1 MKRNRVLAMGLLL
14 AVTVAFTACGDG
26 GGDGDGGV
34 SGGGGGTNLTTTVT
48 FAFNDFT
55 GVSVV
60 GPFSVSIVPGP
71 YSIQFTVDSGLHR
84 RLDVREEG
92 QLLIVG
98 FEPGPEIDSQ
108 TQEVAITMPTL
119 TSINLAG
126 LTSGTISGFND
137 SVLDVHLAGIAVLE
151 AQNLEY
157 DFLMADVAGVSN
169 LLMEDV
175 RPLPAAN
182 VNVAGVSSATVNMM
196 DNAVLTGRV
205 EGISTL
211 SYYGSNV
218 TIDVFI
224 EDDFSSVRRLG
235 DSRP

>member
-1 MKRNRVLAMGLLL
+1 MKRYALCVIFLSFALIAGCSNGGSE
-14 AVTVAFTACGDG
+14 T
-26 GGDGDGGV
+26 GGDV
-34 SGGGGGTNLTTTVT
+34 GGTNLTTTVT
-48 FAFNDFT
+48 FAFNNFT

-71 YSIQFTVDSGLHR
+71 YSIQVTVDSGLHR

-137 SVLDVHLAGIAVLE
+137 SVLDVRLAGIAVLE
-151 AQNLEY
+151 AQNLRY
-157 DFLMADVAGVSN
+157 DFLMADVAGVSH
-169 LLMEDV
+169 LSMDDV

-182 VNVAGVSSATVNMM
+182 LNVAGVSSATVNMM

-205 EGISTL
+205 ESISTL

>member
-1 MKRNRVLAMGLLL
+1 MKSQVLSVIFLSFALIAG
-14 AVTVAFTACGDG
+14 CNDGGSESGGDG
-26 GGDGDGGV
+26 GGTD
-34 SGGGGGTNLTTTVT
+34 LTTTVT
-48 FAFNDFT
+48 FPFNDFT

-71 YSIQFTVDSGLHR
+71 YSIRVTVDSGLHR

-92 QLLIVG
+92 QLLMVG
-98 FEPGPEIDSQ
+98 FEPGADIDSQ
-108 TQEVAITMPTL
+108 TMDVAIVMPTL
-119 TSINLAG
+119 ASISLAG
-126 LTSGTISGFND
+126 ATFGTISDFND
-137 SVLDVHLAGIAVLE
+137 SVLDVHLAGVAVLE
-151 AQNLEY
+151 AQNLRY

-182 VNVAGVSSATVNMM
+182 LNVAGVSSATVNMM

-211 SYYGSNV
+211 SYYGSNL

-224 EDDFSSVRRLG
+224 EDEFSSVRRLG

>member
-1 MKRNRVLAMGLLL
+1 MKKNRVLAMGLLL
-14 AVTVAFTACGDG
+14 AVTVAFTAC
-26 GGDGDGGV
+26 GDGDGGV

-71 YSIQFTVDSGLHR
+71 YSIQVTVDSGLHR

-137 SVLDVHLAGIAVLE
+137 SVLDVRLAGIAVLE
-151 AQNLEY
+151 AQNLRY
-157 DFLMADVAGVSN
+157 DFLMADVAGVSH
-169 LLMEDV
+169 LSMEDV

-182 VNVAGVSSATVNMM
+182 LNVAGVSSATVNMM
-196 DNAVLTGRV
+196 DHAVLTGTV
-205 EGISTL
+205 AGISTL

-224 EDDFSSVRRLG
+224 EDEFSSVRRLG

>member
-1 MKRNRVLAMGLLL
+1 MKTQVLSVIFLSFALIAG
-14 AVTVAFTACGDG
+14 CNDGGSESGGDG
-26 GGDGDGGV
+26 GGTD
-34 SGGGGGTNLTTTVT
+34 LTTTVT
-48 FAFNDFT
+48 FPFDDFT

-71 YSIQFTVDSGLHR
+71 YSIQVTVDSGLHR

-98 FEPGPEIDSQ
+98 FEPGAEIDSQ
-108 TQEVAITMPTL
+108 TMDVAIVMPTL
-119 TSINLAG
+119 ASISLAG
-126 LTSGTISGFND
+126 ATFGTISDFND
-137 SVLDVHLAGIAVLE
+137 SVLDVHLAGVAVLE
-151 AQNLEY
+151 AQNLRY

-175 RPLPAAN
+175 RPLPVAN
-182 VNVAGVSSATVNMM
+182 LNVAGVSSATVNMM
-196 DNAVLTGRV
+196 DNAVLMGRV

-224 EDDFSSVRRLG
+224 EDEFSSVRRLG

>member
-1 MKRNRVLAMGLLL
+1 MKRYALCVIFLSFALIAGCSNGGSE
-14 AVTVAFTACGDG
+14 TGGDG
-26 GGDGDGGV
+26 GG
-34 SGGGGGTNLTTTVT
+34 TNPTTTVT
-48 FAFNDFT
+48 FAFNNFT

-71 YSIQFTVDSGLHR
+71 YSIQVTVDSGLHR

-126 LTSGTISGFND
+126 LTSSTISGFND
-137 SVLDVHLAGIAVLE
+137 SVLDVHLAGIAVLK
-151 AQNLEY
+151 AQNLRY
-157 DFLMADVAGVSN
+157 DFLMADVAGVSH

-182 VNVAGVSSATVNMM
+182 LNVAGVSSATVNMM

-224 EDDFSSVRRLG
+224 EDEFSSVRRLG

>member
-1 MKRNRVLAMGLLL
+1 M
-14 AVTVAFTACGDG
+14 
-26 GGDGDGGV
+26 
-34 SGGGGGTNLTTTVT
+34 
-48 FAFNDFT
+48 
-55 GVSVV
+55 
-60 GPFSVSIVPGP
+60 
-71 YSIQFTVDSGLHR
+71 DSGLHR

-98 FEPGPEIDSQ
+98 FESGAEIDSQ
-108 TQEVAITMPTL
+108 IMDVAIVMPTL
-119 TSINLAG
+119 ASISLAG
-126 LTSGTISGFND
+126 ATFGTISDFND
-137 SVLDVHLAGIAVLE
+137 SVLDVHLAGVAVLE
-151 AQNLEY
+151 AQNLRY
-157 DFLMADVAGVSN
+157 DFLMADVAGVSH

-182 VNVAGVSSATVNMM
+182 LNVAGVSSATVNMM

>member
-1 MKRNRVLAMGLLL
+1 MKKNRVLAMGLLL
-14 AVTVAFTACGDG
+14 AVTVAFTACGGGG
-26 GGDGDGGV
+26 GGD
-34 SGGGGGTNLTTTVT
+34 GGGGTNLTTTVT
-48 FAFNDFT
+48 FPFNNFT

-71 YSIQFTVDSGLHR
+71 YSIRVTVDSGLHR

-98 FEPGPEIDSQ
+98 FEAGADIDSQ

-151 AQNLEY
+151 AQNLRY
-157 DFLMADVAGVSN
+157 DFLMADVAGVSH
-169 LLMEDV
+169 LSMDDV

-182 VNVAGVSSATVNMM
+182 LNVAGVSSATVNMM
-196 DNAVLTGRV
+196 DHAVLTGRV

-224 EDDFSSVRRLG
+224 EDEFSSVRRLG

>member
-1 MKRNRVLAMGLLL
+1 MKYIRYTTVAIL
-14 AVTVAFTACGDG
+14 VTVLTAGCNDG
-26 GGDGDGGV
+26 GSETGGD
-34 SGGGGGTNLTTTVT
+34 GGGTNLTTTTT
-48 FAFNDFT
+48 FAFNNFT

-71 YSIQFTVDSGLHR
+71 YSIQVTVDSGLHR

-92 QLLIVG
+92 QILIVG
-98 FEPGPEIDSQ
+98 FEPGPDIDSQ

-137 SVLDVHLAGIAVLE
+137 SVLDVRLAGIAVLE
-151 AQNLEY
+151 AQNLRY
-157 DFLMADVAGVSN
+157 DFLMADVAGVSH
-169 LLMEDV
+169 LLMQDV
-175 RPLPAAN
+175 SPLPAAN
-182 VNVAGVSSATVNMM
+182 LHVEGVSSATVNMM
-196 DNAVLTGRV
+196 DNAVLTGSV

-211 SYYGSNV
+211 SYYGNNV
-218 TIDVFI
+218 TIDVFTD
-224 EDDFSSVRRLG
+224 EFSSVRRLG

>member
-1 MKRNRVLAMGLLL
+1 MCVIFLSFALIAGC
-14 AVTVAFTACGDG
+14 TDEGSET
-26 GGDGDGGV
+26 GGD
-34 SGGGGGTNLTTTVT
+34 GGGTNLTTTVT

-71 YSIQFTVDSGLHR
+71 YSIQVTVDSGLHR

-137 SVLDVHLAGIAVLE
+137 SVLDVRLAGIAVLE
-151 AQNLEY
+151 AQNLRY
-157 DFLMADVAGVSN
+157 DFLMADVAGVSH
-169 LLMEDV
+169 LSMEDV

-182 VNVAGVSSATVNMM
+182 LNVAGVSSATVNMM

-218 TIDVFI
+218 TIDVLI

-235 DSRP
+235 DARP